1 MFRRGVNKILL
12 FMVMNTTAFAA
23 LHDPT
28 RPPGSGGYLNESTA
42 GDLRV
47 QAIYISPHK
56 KRVIIGGR
64 DLTIGDE
71 IMGAEIVSI
80 DTHEVTLHG
89 RQGKFIIEIFR
100 PIIKKRVPKNGERL

>member
-1 MFRRGVNKILL
+1 MTFVFLSLITFIGIT
-12 FMVMNTTAFAA
+12 TTAFAA

-28 RPPGSGGYLNESTA
+28 RPPGQGGYLNEGRA
-42 GDLRV
+42 GDLQV

-64 DLTIGDE
+64 DLTIGDK

-80 DTHEVTLHG
+80 DAHEVTLHG
-89 RQGKFIIEIFR
+89 KQGKFIIEIFR
-100 PIIKKRVPKNGERL
+100 PITKKPVHKNGERL